1 MITTS
6 TSLSQVAVADL
17 RSKQPLEHPGPADH
31 TFYFL
36 LADEE
41 EGASFNL
48 VNIDEDREGCR
59 KKNTYF
65 LWSFAKPPLGPPPPP
80 PGMVFLRIKKFTP
93 IFFWKLNL

>member
-1 MITTS
+1 MSIIEPFQFPCNDHHF
-6 TSLSQVAVADL
+6 SLSQVAVADL

-48 VNIDEDREGCR
+48 VNINEDTINDGTILYNMIEA
-59 KKNTYF
+59 T
-65 LWSFAKPPLGPPPPP
+65 W
-80 PGMVFLRIKKFTP
+80 
-93 IFFWKLNL
+93 

>member
-1 MITTS
+1 MIATN

-17 RSKQPLEHPGPADH
+17 RSKQSLEHPGPADH

-48 VNIDEDREGCR
+48 VNIASIREHC
-59 KKNTYF
+59 KY
-65 LWSFAKPPLGPPPPP
+65 S
-80 PGMVFLRIKKFTP
+80 
-93 IFFWKLNL
+93 

>member
-1 MITTS
+1 MITTK

-48 VNIDEDREGCR
+48 VNIASIGQHCKWYQHQYGKQYGDVCNEIMAR
-59 KKNTYF
+59 
-65 LWSFAKPPLGPPPPP
+65 
-80 PGMVFLRIKKFTP
+80 
-93 IFFWKLNL
+93 

>member
-41 EGASFNL
+41 EGASFNM
-48 VNIDEDREGCR
+48 VNIDEDTINDGTILYNMIQFINMV
-59 KKNTYF
+59 KIQ
-65 LWSFAKPPLGPPPPP
+65 AK
-80 PGMVFLRIKKFTP
+80 MMR
-93 IFFWKLNL
+93 